1 MKQNIGGQHGKS
13 QRTKIVLIIVLAVA
27 ASPFVMKRFGRTES
41 FVGTDDQAQAMIGRI
56 RPDYHPW
63 FTSIFD
69 PGEKE
74 EWLFALQA
82 AIGVGVFSYCLIKL
96 HARRKN
102 GDRSQ
107 RK

>member
-1 MKQNIGGQHGKS
+1 MN
-13 QRTKIVLIIVLAVA
+13 
-27 ASPFVMKRFGRTES
+27 RFGRMDG
-41 FVGTDDQAQAMIGRI
+41 FVGTDDQAQSMIGRI
-56 RPDYHPW
+56 RPDYQPW
-63 FTSIFD
+63 FGSIFD

-102 GDRSQ
+102 SDRGQ

>member
-1 MKQNIGGQHGKS
+1 MN
-13 QRTKIVLIIVLAVA
+13 
-27 ASPFVMKRFGRTES
+27 RFGRMND

-56 RPDYHPW
+56 QPGYQPW
-63 FTSIFD
+63 FNSIFD

-96 HARRKN
+96 HARRKT
-102 GDRSQ
+102 GDRGQ

>member
-1 MKQNIGGQHGKS
+1 MKMREKIIL
-13 QRTKIVLIIVLAVA
+13 IVLLAVV
-27 ASPFVMKRFGRTES
+27 ASPFVMKRLGGMNG
-41 FVGTDDQAQAMIGRI
+41 FVGTDNQAQSMIGRI
-56 RPDYHPW
+56 RPDYRPW

-82 AIGVGVFSYCLIKL
+82 AIGVGGFSYCLIKL

-102 GDRSQ
+102 RDRSQ
-107 RK
+107 GK

>member
-1 MKQNIGGQHGKS
+1 MIQNIGGQHGKP
-13 QRTKIVLIIVLAVA
+13 QRTKIILIVLLVVF
-27 ASPFVMKRFGRTES
+27 ASPFVMNRFGRMNG

-56 RPDYHPW
+56 RPDYQPW
-63 FTSIFD
+63 FDSIFD

-96 HARRKN
+96 RARRKN
-102 GDRSQ
+102 GDHSQ

>member
-1 MKQNIGGQHGKS
+1 MKM
-13 QRTKIVLIIVLAVA
+13 REKIILVVLLVVFA
-27 ASPFVMKRFGRTES
+27 APFVIKRFGRMDG
-41 FVGTDDQAQAMIGRI
+41 FVGTDNQAQDMIGRI
-56 RPDYHPW
+56 RPGYRPW
-63 FTSIFD
+63 VNSIFD

-96 HARRKN
+96 HARRKT

>member
-1 MKQNIGGQHGKS
+1 MKQDIEGQHGKS
-13 QRTKIVLIIVLAVA
+13 QRTRFILIVVMAVA
-27 ASPFVMKRFGRTES
+27 ASPFVINRFGRMTG
-41 FVGTDDQAQAMIGRI
+41 FVGTDDQAQTMIGRI
-56 RPDYHPW
+56 RPDYNPW

-69 PGEKE
+69 PGENE

-96 HARRKN
+96 HALRKN
-102 GDRSQ
+102 SDRSQ

>member
-1 MKQNIGGQHGKS
+1 MKMREKIIL
-13 QRTKIVLIIVLAVA
+13 IVLLVVF
-27 ASPFVMKRFGRTES
+27 ASPFVMNRFGRMND

-56 RPDYHPW
+56 QPGYQPW
-63 FTSIFD
+63 FNSIFD

-96 HARRKN
+96 HARRKT
-102 GDRSQ
+102 GDRGQ

>member
-1 MKQNIGGQHGKS
+1 MKMREKIIL
-13 QRTKIVLIIVLAVA
+13 IVLLVVF
-27 ASPFVMKRFGRTES
+27 ASPFVMNRFGRMND

-56 RPDYHPW
+56 RPGYQPW
-63 FTSIFD
+63 FNSIFD

-96 HARRKN
+96 HARRKT
-102 GDRSQ
+102 GDRGQ

>member
-1 MKQNIGGQHGKS
+1 MKRREKIIL
-13 QRTKIVLIIVLAVA
+13 IVLLAVF
-27 ASPFVMKRFGRTES
+27 ASPFVMKRFGRMDG
-41 FVGTDDQAQAMIGRI
+41 FVGTDNQAQSMIGRI

-69 PGEKE
+69 PGESE

-102 GDRSQ
+102 SDRSQ

>member
-1 MKQNIGGQHGKS
+1 MK
-13 QRTKIVLIIVLAVA
+13 RREKIILIILLVVF
-27 ASPFVMKRFGRTES
+27 ASPFVMKRLGRMDG
-41 FVGTDDQAQAMIGRI
+41 FVGTDNQAQDMIGRI
-56 RPDYHPW
+56 QPGYRPW
-63 FTSIFD
+63 FNSIFV

-96 HARRKN
+96 HARRKT